1 MKLKLFFFRNWTKD
15 DIYFTT
21 LNWNDVCFLEEIG
34 TDTVRIE
41 AYKLVVIINCMV
53 PGVDSFYEYLV
64 KGAALLQKPELMQMF
79 KVGRAGILNIF
90 FMHSVFKISPTKED
104 LSQLQKLKNK

>member
-1 MKLKLFFFRNWTKD
+1 
-15 DIYFTT
+15 
-21 LNWNDVCFLEEIG
+21 
-34 TDTVRIE
+34 
-41 AYKLVVIINCMV
+41 MV

-90 FMHSVFKISPTKED
+90 FSCNPNAMSD
-104 LSQLQKLKNK
+104 LEQWFLY